1 MKEELMLKEITILK
15 REICFREKKKFY
27 VEVEKLKA
35 RLSCQE
41 SELSSIIESKKKE
54 TILNHISALSD
65 DTGNMNNLKMWKLK
79 RKVCP
84 KNTDKPS
91 AKINKKGEFVT
102 NKVKLKELYVETYK
116 ERLSHRDVHP
126 GYEVMSDIKMYLFRL
141 RYEVT
146 RRIKSPDW
154 TKEEMLKVLKSLK
167 SDKSTD
173 HFGLIYEI
181 FKPDVI
187 NDDMFNSLLTLCNKV
202 KSQLLIPKFLEY
214 TDITSIYKNKGDRYD
229 LENDRGIFG
238 VGKIRSIIEKLAY
251 NDSYEKVDSKISAR
265 ADGGP
270 RSPSAHA

>member
-1 MKEELMLKEITILK
+1 
-15 REICFREKKKFY
+15 
-27 VEVEKLKA
+27 
-35 RLSCQE
+35 
-41 SELSSIIESKKKE
+41 
-54 TILNHISALSD
+54 
-65 DTGNMNNLKMWKLK
+65 MNNLKMWKLK
-79 RKVCP
+79 RKICP

-126 GYEVMSDIKMYLFRL
+126 GYEVMADIKMYLFRL

-167 SDKSTD
+167 SDKSAD

-187 NDDMFNSLLTLCNKV
+187 NDDMFNSLLIL
-202 KSQLLIPKFLEY
+202 
-214 TDITSIYKNKGDRYD
+214 
-229 LENDRGIFG
+229 
-238 VGKIRSIIEKLAY
+238 
-251 NDSYEKVDSKISAR
+251 
-265 ADGGP
+265 
-270 RSPSAHA
+270 